1 MSILDEGRQIRNEVA
16 RLRPDKRR
24 RYSPTLKARILDWH
38 ARAIA
43 SGELFE
49 ADAAKLLG
57 IRTWRITSWHREAAR
72 AEPAALALVRVETP
86 ALEVPAGLAVVT
98 PAGYRVEGL
107 ALAQIVTLLREL
119 A

>member
-24 RYSPTLKARILDWH
+24 RYSPTLKARILDWQ

-43 SGELFE
+43 SGELLE

-57 IRTWRITSWHREAAR
+57 IRTWRITTWRRDAAR
-72 AEPAALALVRVETP
+72 AEPAPLALVRVETP
-86 ALEVPAGLAVVT
+86 AMDVPTGIAVVT

-107 ALAQIVTLLREL
+107 ALAQVVALLREF